1 VALHKDTVCNSEV
14 YFDWSC
20 DVLRGYHLSKR
31 LPVDK
36 NLKYV
41 PKLTW
46 ERVHVGATYGTDMSD
61 HRIAILPGDG
71 TGREVA
77 VEAMRI
83 LDTVQTHTNHG
94 FEQVVIPCGGQ
105 HYKKTGEEWAEGS
118 FEFCRDEADAIYLGA
133 IGHPGATLPN
143 GDLAGGSVI
152 LGMRSGLDLY
162 ANVRPI
168 KLYEGVP
175 HKIHGKFTQVWQPG
189 MVDMTILRENTE
201 GLYHSL
207 LRRSA
212 DRALG
217 RDPYEPPEL
226 NFPGLSGEVAYDPR
240 PISSDGSERLIRM
253 GFEIAETRNGAP
265 VDGVQRVT
273 CVDKS
278 NVTRG
283 CQLFRRVFDSVATNY
298 PNSEL
303 DYSYIDAFMQW
314 LTRSPEYYDVVV
326 TSNMFGD
333 IATDLG
339 AVLQGGMG
347 MAASG
352 NIGDERA
359 FFEPVHGSA
368 PKHAGKNK
376 VNPIASINSI
386 QMMLDWLGRKD
397 DEEELVMIAKLIDDS
412 VADHLRD
419 GKSLTYDL
427 GGTATCSDVG
437 ESISDRLSVKLKEL

>member
-1 VALHKDTVCNSEV
+1 
-14 YFDWSC
+14 
-20 DVLRGYHLSKR
+20 
-31 LPVDK
+31 
-36 NLKYV
+36 
-41 PKLTW
+41 
-46 ERVHVGATYGTDMSD
+46 MSD
-61 HRIAILPGDG
+61 YRIAILPGDG

-77 VEAMRI
+77 LEAQRI
-83 LDTVQTHTNHG
+83 LDTIEANTNIG
-94 FEQVVIPCGGQ
+94 FEQTIIPCGGKN
-105 HYKKTGEEWAEGS
+105 YLDTGEEWAEGS
-118 FEFCRDEADAIYLGA
+118 FEFCRDEADAIFLGA
-133 IGHPGATLPN
+133 IGYPGATLSN

-152 LGMRSGLDLY
+152 LGMRSGLELY

-189 MVDMTILRENTE
+189 LVDMTILRENTE

-217 RDPYEPPEL
+217 RELYEPPEL
-226 NFPGLSGEVAYDPR
+226 QFPGLSGEVAYDPR
-240 PISSDGSERLIRM
+240 PISANGSERLIRM

-278 NVTRG
+278 NVTKG
-283 CQLFRRVFDSVATNY
+283 CQLFRRVFDNVATSY
-298 PNSEL
+298 PNSEI

-314 LTRSPEYYDVVV
+314 ITRSPEYYDVVV

-352 NIGDERA
+352 NIGDNQA
-359 FFEPVHGSA
+359 FFEPVHGST

-386 QMMLDWLGRKD
+386 QMMMDWLGRKSAD
-397 DEEELVMIAKLIDDS
+397 QQMIQIGKLIDES
-412 VADHLRD
+412 VADHLKE
-419 GKSLTYDL
+419 GKYLTYDL
-427 GGTATCSDVG
+427 GGDSSCSLVG
-437 ESISDRLSVKLKEL
+437 ESISSRLAGKLAEQF

>member
-1 VALHKDTVCNSEV
+1 
-14 YFDWSC
+14 
-20 DVLRGYHLSKR
+20 
-31 LPVDK
+31 
-36 NLKYV
+36 
-41 PKLTW
+41 
-46 ERVHVGATYGTDMSD
+46 MSD
-61 HRIAILPGDG
+61 YRIAILPGDG

-77 VEAMRI
+77 LEAQRI
-83 LDTVQTHTNHG
+83 LDTIEANTNIG
-94 FEQVVIPCGGQ
+94 FEQTIIPCGGKN
-105 HYKKTGEEWAEGS
+105 YLDTGEEWAEGS
-118 FEFCRDEADAIYLGA
+118 FEFCRDEADAIFLGA
-133 IGHPGATLPN
+133 IGYPGATLAN

-152 LGMRSGLDLY
+152 LGMRSGLELY

-189 MVDMTILRENTE
+189 LVDMTILRENTE

-217 RDPYEPPEL
+217 RELYEPPEL
-226 NFPGLSGEVAYDPR
+226 QFPGLSGEVAYDPR
-240 PISSDGSERLIRM
+240 PISANGSERLIRM

-278 NVTRG
+278 NVTKG
-283 CQLFRRVFDSVATNY
+283 CQLFRRVFDNVATSY
-298 PNSEL
+298 PNSEI

-314 LTRSPEYYDVVV
+314 ITRSPEYFDVVV

-352 NIGDERA
+352 NIGDNQA
-359 FFEPVHGSA
+359 FFEPVHGST

-386 QMMLDWLGRKD
+386 QMMMDWLGRKSAD
-397 DEEELVMIAKLIDDS
+397 QQMIQIGKLIDES
-412 VADHLRD
+412 VADHLKE
-419 GKSLTYDL
+419 GKYLTYDL
-427 GGTATCSDVG
+427 GGDSSCSLVG
-437 ESISDRLSVKLKEL
+437 ESISSRLAGKLAEQF

>member
-1 VALHKDTVCNSEV
+1 
-14 YFDWSC
+14 
-20 DVLRGYHLSKR
+20 
-31 LPVDK
+31 
-36 NLKYV
+36 
-41 PKLTW
+41 
-46 ERVHVGATYGTDMSD
+46 MSD
-61 HRIAILPGDG
+61 YRIAILPGDG

-77 VEAMRI
+77 LEAQRI
-83 LDTVQTHTNHG
+83 LDTIEANTNIG
-94 FEQVVIPCGGQ
+94 FEQTIIPCGGKN
-105 HYKKTGEEWAEGS
+105 YLDTGEEWAEGS
-118 FEFCRDEADAIYLGA
+118 FEFCRDEADAIFLGA
-133 IGHPGATLPN
+133 IGYPGATLAN

-152 LGMRSGLDLY
+152 LGMRSGLELY

-189 MVDMTILRENTE
+189 LVDMTILRENTE

-217 RDPYEPPEL
+217 RELYEPPEL
-226 NFPGLSGEVAYDPR
+226 QFPGLSGEVAYDPR
-240 PISSDGSERLIRM
+240 PISANGSERLIRM

-283 CQLFRRVFDSVATNY
+283 CQLFRRVFDNVATSY
-298 PNSEL
+298 PNSEI

-314 LTRSPEYYDVVV
+314 ITRSPEYFDVVV

-352 NIGDERA
+352 NIGDNQA

-386 QMMLDWLGRKD
+386 QMMMDWLGRKSAD
-397 DEEELVMIAKLIDDS
+397 QQMIQIGKLIDES
-412 VADHLRD
+412 VADHLKE
-419 GKSLTYDL
+419 GKYLTYDL
-427 GGTATCSDVG
+427 GGDSSCSLVG
-437 ESISDRLSVKLKEL
+437 ESISSRLAGKLAEQF

>member
-1 VALHKDTVCNSEV
+1 
-14 YFDWSC
+14 
-20 DVLRGYHLSKR
+20 
-31 LPVDK
+31 
-36 NLKYV
+36 
-41 PKLTW
+41 
-46 ERVHVGATYGTDMSD
+46 MSD

-77 VEAMRI
+77 IEAMRI
-83 LDTVQTHTNHG
+83 LDTIEANTNYG
-94 FEQVVIPCGGQ
+94 FEKVIIPCGGQ
-105 HYKKTGEEWAEGS
+105 NYKETGEEWAEGS
-118 FEFCRDEADAIYLGA
+118 FDFCKNEADAIFLGA
-133 IGHPGATLPN
+133 IGYPGARLPN

-152 LGMRSGLDLY
+152 LGMRAGLDLY

-175 HKIHGKFTQVWQPG
+175 HKVHGKFTQIWEPG

-212 DRALG
+212 DRAMG
-217 RDPYEPPEL
+217 REEYIPPDME
-226 NFPGLSGEVAYDPR
+226 FPGLEGEVAYDPR
-240 PISSDGSERLIRM
+240 PISATGTERLVKM
-253 GFEIAETRNGAP
+253 GFEIATSRNGAP
-265 VDGVQRVT
+265 VDGVSRVS
-273 CVDKS
+273 CIDKS

-283 CQLFRRVFDSVATNY
+283 CQLFRRVFDEVSESY
-298 PNSEL
+298 PSIEK
-303 DYSYIDAFMQW
+303 DYGYIDAFMQW

-326 TSNMFGD
+326 SSNMFGD
-333 IATDLG
+333 ISTDLG

-352 NIGDERA
+352 NVGDDHA

-386 QMMLDWLGRKD
+386 QMMMDWLGRKNGD
-397 DEEELVMIAKLIDDS
+397 DKLVEISKLIDVS

-419 GKSLTYDL
+419 GRNLTYDL
-427 GGTATCSDVG
+427 GGTASCSDVG
-437 ESISDRLSVKLKEL
+437 QSIANILSEKLSQI

>member
-1 VALHKDTVCNSEV
+1 
-14 YFDWSC
+14 
-20 DVLRGYHLSKR
+20 
-31 LPVDK
+31 
-36 NLKYV
+36 
-41 PKLTW
+41 
-46 ERVHVGATYGTDMSD
+46 MSD

-83 LDTVQTHTNHG
+83 LETIESNTNYG
-94 FEQVVIPCGGQ
+94 FEKVVIPCGGK
-105 HYKKTGEEWAEGS
+105 HYQETGEEWAEGS
-118 FEFCRDEADAIYLGA
+118 FEFCRDEADAIFLGA
-133 IGHPGATLPN
+133 IGQPGARLPN

-152 LGMRSGLDLY
+152 LGMRAGLDLY

-175 HKIHGKFTQVWQPG
+175 HKVHGKFTQIWEPG

-212 DRALG
+212 DRAMG
-217 RDPYEPPEL
+217 REEYVPPEME
-226 NFPGLSGEVAYDPR
+226 FPGLEGEVAYDPR
-240 PISSDGSERLIRM
+240 PISATGTERLVKM
-253 GFEIAETRNGAP
+253 GFDIAMNRNGAP
-265 VDGVQRVT
+265 IDGVSRVS
-273 CVDKS
+273 CIDKS

-283 CQLFRRVFDSVATNY
+283 CQLFRRVFDDVGKNY
-298 PNSEL
+298 PSIEK
-303 DYSYIDAFMQW
+303 DYGYIDAFMQW
-314 LTRSPEYYDVVV
+314 LTRSPEHYDVVV
-326 TSNMFGD
+326 SSNMFGD
-333 IATDLG
+333 ISTDLG

-352 NIGDERA
+352 NIGDNHA

-368 PKHAGKNK
+368 PKHAGQNK

-386 QMMLDWLGRKD
+386 QMMMDWLGRKND
-397 DEEELVMIAKLIDDS
+397 NNGLIEIANSIDKC

-419 GKSLTYDL
+419 GKNLTYDL
-427 GGTATCSDVG
+427 GGTASCSQVG
-437 ESISDRLSVKLKEL
+437 ESIANLLNTELSENH

>member
-1 VALHKDTVCNSEV
+1 MAD
-14 YFDWSC
+14 Y
-20 DVLRGYHLSKR
+20 
-31 LPVDK
+31 
-36 NLKYV
+36 
-41 PKLTW
+41 
-46 ERVHVGATYGTDMSD
+46 
-61 HRIAILPGDG
+61 RIGILPGDG

-77 VEAMRI
+77 LEAQRI
-83 LDTVQTHTNHG
+83 LDTIEQHTNQG
-94 FEQVVIPCGGQ
+94 FDQIVIPCGGQ
-105 HYKKTGEEWAEGS
+105 HYIETGEEWAEGS
-118 FEFCRDEADAIYLGA
+118 FDFCRDEADALYLGA
-133 IGHPGATLPN
+133 IGHPGAYLPN

-152 LGMRSGLDLY
+152 LGLRSGLDLY
-162 ANVRPI
+162 ANLRPI

-175 HKIHGKFTQVWQPG
+175 HKVHGKFTQIWEPG

-212 DRALG
+212 DRAMG
-217 RDPYEPPEL
+217 RTPYEPPEMT
-226 NFPGLSGEVAYDPR
+226 FPGLKGEVAYDPR
-240 PISSDGSERLIRM
+240 PISEHGSERLIRM

-265 VDGVQRVT
+265 IDGKKRVS
-273 CVDKS
+273 CIDKS

-283 CQLFRRVFDSVATNY
+283 CQLFRRTFDKVA
-298 PNSEL
+298 L
-303 DYSYIDAFMQW
+303 DYPDTEPDYGYIDAFTQW
-314 LTRSPEYYDVVV
+314 LTRSPESYDVVV

-352 NIGDERA
+352 NIGDDNA

-368 PKHAGKNK
+368 PKYAGMNK

-386 QMMLDWLGRKD
+386 QLMMYWLGRKNND
-397 DEEELVMIAKLIDDS
+397 DELAQIGSLIDDS

-419 GKSLTYDL
+419 GKGLTYDL
-427 GGTATCSDVG
+427 GGTASCSDVG
-437 ESISDRLSVKLKEL
+437 EGIAARLATKLQDTF

>member
-1 VALHKDTVCNSEV
+1 
-14 YFDWSC
+14 
-20 DVLRGYHLSKR
+20 
-31 LPVDK
+31 
-36 NLKYV
+36 
-41 PKLTW
+41 
-46 ERVHVGATYGTDMSD
+46 MSD
-61 HRIAILPGDG
+61 YRIAVLPGDG

-83 LDTVQTHTNHG
+83 LDTIEANTNYG
-94 FEQVVIPCGGQ
+94 FENVIIPCGGK
-105 HYKKTGEEWAEGS
+105 HYLDTGEEWAEGS
-118 FEFCRDEADAIYLGA
+118 FEFCRDEADAIFLGA
-133 IGHPGATLPN
+133 IGHPGARLPN

-152 LGMRSGLDLY
+152 LGMRAGLDLY

-175 HKIHGKFTQVWQPG
+175 HKVHGKFTQIWEPG

-217 RDPYEPPEL
+217 REEYTPPSMD
-226 NFPGLSGEVAYDPR
+226 FPGLEGEVAYDPR
-240 PISSDGSERLIRM
+240 PISAKGTERLVRM
-253 GFEIAETRNGAP
+253 GFEIAQTRNGAP
-265 VDGVQRVT
+265 VDGISRVS
-273 CVDKS
+273 CIDKS

-283 CQLFRRVFDSVATNY
+283 CQLFRRVFDEVGKSY
-298 PNSEL
+298 PNIEK
-303 DYSYIDAFMQW
+303 DYGYIDAFMQW
-314 LTRSPEYYDVVV
+314 LTRSPEHYDVVV
-326 TSNMFGD
+326 SSNMFGD
-333 IATDLG
+333 ISTDLG

-352 NIGDERA
+352 NVGDNHA

-368 PKHAGKNK
+368 PKHAGQNK

-386 QMMLDWLGRKD
+386 QMMMDWLGRRNND
-397 DEEELVMIAKLIDDS
+397 NGLVAISQTIDEC
-412 VADHLRD
+412 VAEHLKD

-427 GGTATCSDVG
+427 GGTASCSEVG
-437 ESISDRLSVKLKEL
+437 ESIASLLANKLSENH

>member
-1 VALHKDTVCNSEV
+1 
-14 YFDWSC
+14 
-20 DVLRGYHLSKR
+20 
-31 LPVDK
+31 
-36 NLKYV
+36 
-41 PKLTW
+41 
-46 ERVHVGATYGTDMSD
+46 MSD

-83 LDTVQTHTNHG
+83 LDTVQAHTNHG
-94 FEQVVIPCGGQ
+94 FEQTVIQCGGQ
-105 HYKKTGEEWAEGS
+105 HYKETGEEWAEGS
-118 FEFCRDEADAIYLGA
+118 FEFCRDEADAIFLGA
-133 IGHPGATLPN
+133 IGYPGATLPN

-152 LGMRSGLDLY
+152 LGMRAGLDLF

-175 HKIHGKFTQVWQPG
+175 HKVHGKFTQIWQPG

-217 RDPYEPPEL
+217 RDPYEPPEMT
-226 NFPGLSGEVAYDPR
+226 FPGLEGEVAYDPR
-240 PISSDGSERLIRM
+240 PISAAGTERLVRM

-265 VDGVQRVT
+265 VDGVKRVS
-273 CVDKS
+273 CIDKS

-283 CQLFRRVFDSVATNY
+283 CQLFRRTFDKVAKDY
-298 PNSEL
+298 PSTEL
-303 DYSYIDAFMQW
+303 DYGFIDAFMQW
-314 LTRSPEYYDVVV
+314 LTRSPEHYDVVV
-326 TSNMFGD
+326 SSNMFGD
-333 IATDLG
+333 ISTDLG

-352 NIGDERA
+352 NIGSEHA

-368 PKHAGKNK
+368 PKHAGQNK

-386 QMMLDWLGRKD
+386 QMMLDWLGRKNGED
-397 DEEELVMIAKLIDDS
+397 ELVQIARLIDES
-412 VADHLRD
+412 VADHLKD

-427 GGTATCSDVG
+427 GGTASCTDVG
-437 ESISDRLSVKLKEL
+437 TAVASNLASKLSDL

>member
-1 VALHKDTVCNSEV
+1 
-14 YFDWSC
+14 
-20 DVLRGYHLSKR
+20 
-31 LPVDK
+31 
-36 NLKYV
+36 
-41 PKLTW
+41 
-46 ERVHVGATYGTDMSD
+46 MSD
-61 HRIAILPGDG
+61 FRIAILPGDG

-77 VEAMRI
+77 MEATRI
-83 LDTVQTHTNHG
+83 LDTIEASTNYG
-94 FEQVVIPCGGQ
+94 FEKTLIPCGGQ
-105 HYKKTGEEWAEGS
+105 HYKETGEEWAEGS
-118 FEFCRDEADAIYLGA
+118 FEICRDESDAIYLGA
-133 IGHPGATLPN
+133 IGYPGARLPN

-175 HKIHGKFTQVWQPG
+175 HKVHGHFTQIWKPG

-217 RDPYEPPEL
+217 RKEYTPPEMS
-226 NFPGLSGEVAYDPR
+226 FPGLDGEVAYDPR
-240 PISSDGSERLIRM
+240 PISENGTKRLVRM
-253 GFEIAETRNGAP
+253 GFEFAQNRNGAP
-265 VDGVQRVT
+265 VDGVSRIS
-273 CVDKS
+273 CIDKS

-283 CQLFRRVFDSVATNY
+283 CQLFRRVFDKVS
-298 PNSEL
+298 L
-303 DYSYIDAFMQW
+303 DYPSIEVDHGYIDAFMQW
-314 LTRSPEYYDVVV
+314 LTRTPEFYDVVV
-326 TSNMFGD
+326 SSNMFGD

-352 NIGDERA
+352 NVGDEHA

-368 PKHAGKNK
+368 PKHAGQNK

-386 QMMLDWLGRKD
+386 QMMLDWLGRKHGQD
-397 DEEELVMIAKLIDDS
+397 QLISIAKKIDES
-412 VADHLRD
+412 VAEHLKD

-437 ESISDRLSVKLKEL
+437 KAIANILSNKLNEL

>member
-1 VALHKDTVCNSEV
+1 
-14 YFDWSC
+14 
-20 DVLRGYHLSKR
+20 
-31 LPVDK
+31 
-36 NLKYV
+36 
-41 PKLTW
+41 
-46 ERVHVGATYGTDMSD
+46 MSD
-61 HRIAILPGDG
+61 YRIAILPGDG

-77 VEAMRI
+77 LEAQRI
-83 LDTVQTHTNHG
+83 LDTIEANTNIG
-94 FEQVVIPCGGQ
+94 FEQTIIPCGGKN
-105 HYKKTGEEWAEGS
+105 YLDTGEEWAEGS

-133 IGHPGATLPN
+133 IGYPGATLAN

-152 LGMRSGLDLY
+152 LGMRSGLELY

-189 MVDMTILRENTE
+189 LVDMTILRENTE

-217 RDPYEPPEL
+217 RELYEPPEL
-226 NFPGLSGEVAYDPR
+226 QFPGLSGEVAYDLR
-240 PISSDGSERLIRM
+240 PISANGSERLIRM

-283 CQLFRRVFDSVATNY
+283 CQLFRRVFDNVATSY
-298 PNSEL
+298 PNSEI

-314 LTRSPEYYDVVV
+314 ITRSPEYYDVVV

-352 NIGDERA
+352 NIGDNQA

-386 QMMLDWLGRKD
+386 QMMMDWLGRKSAD
-397 DEEELVMIAKLIDDS
+397 QQMIQIGKLIDES
-412 VADHLRD
+412 VADHLKE
-419 GKSLTYDL
+419 GKYLTYDL
-427 GGTATCSDVG
+427 GGDSSCSLVG
-437 ESISDRLSVKLKEL
+437 ESISSRLAGKLAEQF

>member
-1 VALHKDTVCNSEV
+1 
-14 YFDWSC
+14 
-20 DVLRGYHLSKR
+20 
-31 LPVDK
+31 
-36 NLKYV
+36 
-41 PKLTW
+41 
-46 ERVHVGATYGTDMSD
+46 MSD
-61 HRIAILPGDG
+61 YRIAILPGDG

-77 VEAMRI
+77 LEAQRI
-83 LDTVQTHTNHG
+83 LDTIEANTNIG
-94 FEQVVIPCGGQ
+94 FEQTVIPCGGKN
-105 HYKKTGEEWAEGS
+105 YLDTGEEWAEGS

-133 IGHPGATLPN
+133 IGHPGATLAN

-212 DRALG
+212 DRAMG
-217 RDPYEPPEL
+217 REPYEPPEL
-226 NFPGLSGEVAYDPR
+226 EFPGLSGEVAYDPR
-240 PISSDGSERLIRM
+240 PISANGSERLIRM

-265 VDGVQRVT
+265 ADGVQRVS

-283 CQLFRRVFDSVATNY
+283 CQLFRRVFDEVATSY

-314 LTRSPEYYDVVV
+314 ITRSPEYYDVVV

-352 NIGDERA
+352 NIGDEQA

-386 QMMLDWLGRKD
+386 QMMMDWLGRKSAND
-397 DEEELVMIAKLIDDS
+397 QMIQIGELIDES
-412 VADHLRD
+412 VADHLKD
-419 GKSLTYDL
+419 GKNLTYDL
-427 GGTATCSDVG
+427 GGDSSCSFVG
-437 ESISDRLSVKLKEL
+437 ESISSRLAEKLAEQF

>member
-1 VALHKDTVCNSEV
+1 MA
-14 YFDWSC
+14 
-20 DVLRGYHLSKR
+20 G
-31 LPVDK
+31 
-36 NLKYV
+36 
-41 PKLTW
+41 
-46 ERVHVGATYGTDMSD
+46 DMSD
-61 HRIAILPGDG
+61 NRIAILPGDG

-77 VEAMRI
+77 IEAMRI
-83 LDTVQTHTNHG
+83 LDTVQAHTNHG

-105 HYKKTGEEWAEGS
+105 HYKETGEEWAAGS

-133 IGHPGATLPN
+133 IGHPGTTLPN

-175 HKIHGKFTQVWQPG
+175 HKVHGKFTQIWEPG
-189 MVDMTILRENTE
+189 LVDMTILRENTE

-212 DRALG
+212 DRVMG
-217 RDPYEPPEL
+217 REEYTPPEMT
-226 NFPGLSGEVAYDPR
+226 FPGLEGEVAYDPR
-240 PISSDGSERLIRM
+240 PISAAGTERLVRM
-253 GFEIAETRNGAP
+253 GFDIAQTRNGAP
-265 VDGVQRVT
+265 VDGVKRVS
-273 CVDKS
+273 CIDKS

-283 CQLFRRVFDSVATNY
+283 CQLFRRVFDKVATSY
-298 PNSEL
+298 PGIEP
-303 DYSYIDAFMQW
+303 DYGYIDAFMQW
-314 LTRSPEYYDVVV
+314 LTRTPEYYDVVV
-326 TSNMFGD
+326 SSNMFGD

-352 NIGDERA
+352 NVGDKHA

-368 PKHAGKNK
+368 PKHAGQNK

-386 QMMLDWLGRKD
+386 QMMLDWLGRKSGE
-397 DEEELVMIAKLIDDS
+397 DELIQIAKLIDES
-412 VADHLRD
+412 VADHLLV

-427 GGTATCSDVG
+427 GGSASCSAVG
-437 ESISDRLSVKLKEL
+437 ESIANRLAGKLSEL

>member
-1 VALHKDTVCNSEV
+1 MAE
-14 YFDWSC
+14 
-20 DVLRGYHLSKR
+20 
-31 LPVDK
+31 
-36 NLKYV
+36 
-41 PKLTW
+41 
-46 ERVHVGATYGTDMSD
+46 DMSD
-61 HRIAILPGDG
+61 NRIAILPGDG

-77 VEAMRI
+77 IEAMRI
-83 LDTVQTHTNHG
+83 LDTVQAHTNHG

-105 HYKKTGEEWAEGS
+105 HYKETGEEWAEGS
-118 FEFCRDEADAIYLGA
+118 FAFCRDEADAIYLGA
-133 IGHPGATLPN
+133 IGHPGTTLPN

-175 HKIHGKFTQVWQPG
+175 HKVHGKFTQIWEPG
-189 MVDMTILRENTE
+189 LVDMTILRENTE

-212 DRALG
+212 DRVMG
-217 RDPYEPPEL
+217 REEYTPPEMT
-226 NFPGLSGEVAYDPR
+226 FPGLEGEVAYDPR
-240 PISSDGSERLIRM
+240 PISAAGTERLVRM
-253 GFEIAETRNGAP
+253 GFDIAQTRNGAP
-265 VDGVQRVT
+265 VDGVKRVS
-273 CVDKS
+273 CIDKS

-283 CQLFRRVFDSVATNY
+283 CQLFRRVFDKVATSY
-298 PNSEL
+298 PGIET
-303 DYSYIDAFMQW
+303 DHGYIDAFMQW
-314 LTRSPEYYDVVV
+314 LTRTPEYYDVVV
-326 TSNMFGD
+326 SSNMFGD

-352 NIGDERA
+352 NIGDKHA

-368 PKHAGKNK
+368 PKHAGQNK

-386 QMMLDWLGRKD
+386 QMMLDWLGRKSGE
-397 DEEELVMIAKLIDDS
+397 DELIQIAKLIDES
-412 VADHLRD
+412 VADHLRV

-427 GGTATCSDVG
+427 GGSASCSAVG
-437 ESISDRLSVKLKEL
+437 ESIANTLSGKLSEL